1 MELSSLK
8 TQVGKWLQG
17 GPEGDIVV
25 SSRVRLAR
33 NIRGYPFVSRASE
46 QQIGGLEELLRETVL
61 ESGLDRELSYFR
73 LDEMPGLEVEFLMER
88 HLISRDHAEADWVR
102 GVAFSAEED
111 VSMMVNEEDHLRM
124 QVMTG
129 GLNLH
134 TAWEEVDRL
143 DDHMASEVPYAFSP
157 RYGYLT
163 ACPTNVGTGMR
174 ASAMLHVPALVLRQ
188 AMDRVLQVVHENGLA
203 LRGLFG
209 EGTQGAADLYQ
220 LSNQVT
226 LGISEEEVIKKVTR
240 VAKEVADMERSTRET
255 LMEKHEDELQDRIHR
270 AWSLLV
276 EACRLSSEESLHFL
290 SHVRLGVELGLTPE
304 VTLDKLNGLILL
316 TLPAHLQTMEGR
328 EVDSLERNKLR
339 ARYIR
344 ERLGPVG
351 A

>member
-33 NIRGYPFVSRASE
+33 NLRGYPFVSRASE
-46 QQIGGLEELLRETVL
+46 QQIEGIEELLRETVL
-61 ESGLDRELSYFR
+61 ESGLDRNLSYFR
-73 LDEMPGLEVEFLMER
+73 LDEMPNLDVEFLMER

-102 GVAFSAEED
+102 GVAFSPDE
-111 VSMMVNEEDHLRM
+111 SISIMVNEEDHLRM
-124 QVMTG
+124 QVMRG
-129 GLNLH
+129 GLNLGE
-134 TAWEEVDRL
+134 AWEEVNGL
-143 DDHMASEVPYAFSP
+143 DDHLATEVPYAFSP

-174 ASAMLHVPALVLRQ
+174 ASAMLHLPAVVLRQ
-188 AMDRVLQVVHENGLA
+188 EMDNVLQMVQENGLA

-209 EGTQGAADLYQ
+209 EGTQGSADLYQ

-226 LGISEEEVIKKVTR
+226 LGVSEEEVIQEVTR
-240 VAKEVADMERSTRET
+240 VARQVADMERSTRER
-255 LMEKHEDELQDRIHR
+255 LMDKHEQELRNRINR
-270 AWSLLV
+270 ACSLLV

-290 SHVRLGVELGLTPE
+290 SHVRLGVELGLMSD
-304 VTLDKLNGLILL
+304 VALDRLNGLILL

-328 EVDSLERNKLR
+328 EVDSLERNELR

-344 ERLGPVG
+344 ERLGPIG